1 MVQRSIRV
9 SRARSYQGKCLLD
22 RGANGNIC
30 GGDVR
35 SISFSDRTL
44 NVTGIDEHKMRNL
57 KIGTFGG
64 VVSTQR
70 GDVIAIFNQSAY
82 HPGGKS
88 ILSCLQVEDNGIT
101 VHDKLIPHGG
111 RQCIETPDG
120 YVIPLDAHQGLV
132 YMKIRPFTNEE
143 FRRLNHVV
151 LTRDIPWD
159 PSRYDRSLSDDRTW
173 LSQQVDPLPLHDGFD
188 NGVTDA
194 IIGKRSLNA
203 VLELNQSSSLTC
215 YGMVTQRGEEVLLS
229 FLFHCTISR

>member
-1 MVQRSIRV
+1 MGMIGNGTRSIRV
-9 SRARSYQGKCLLD
+9 SRAKAYQGKCLLD

-44 NVTGIDEHKMRNL
+44 NVTGIDEHEHEMRNL

-101 VHDKLIPHGG
+101 VQRTSVHEDQAIHKRGIPSPQSCSVHKRYTMGS
-111 RQCIETPDG
+111 
-120 YVIPLDAHQGLV
+120 L
-132 YMKIRPFTNEE
+132 KI
-143 FRRLNHVV
+143 
-151 LTRDIPWD
+151 
-159 PSRYDRSLSDDRTW
+159 
-173 LSQQVDPLPLHDGFD
+173 
-188 NGVTDA
+188 
-194 IIGKRSLNA
+194 
-203 VLELNQSSSLTC
+203 
-215 YGMVTQRGEEVLLS
+215 
-229 FLFHCTISR
+229 